1 MDICKDTGFLNLVR
15 IKVANQSLVPSY
27 VADADLGAI
36 KEAAE
41 VSLYDSEFAEPVSR
55 QYPINSKAAV
65 WLSAAYF
72 AKTAADTGKLTPTG
86 EYILG
91 NIKAAAEVYG
101 IADDVKAIVSAY
113 MDKTAEAAPDVWGWD
128 VGGERKYPLH
138 TPELTKVAMT
148 YFEQNRD
155 KYPFDMRRA
164 IASSIYKQALA
175 FTLEPTEDIRKEAG
189 AGFPDRSEAL
199 RLMEDRR
206 ARLEGFDKQAA
217 AHIGFAIKC
226 VQVATSDDL
235 AGALDKCASTIEFTD
250 KLAGFR
256 YSGRGDMTKLVERP
270 CDAFYQISYK
280 QAEANDCR
288 YVRLNKEVIDCVKL
302 AEAAPLSE
310 LDAVFCENHFRD
322 QYVALVN
329 SGKLAKSASVQ
340 KVAYTIISSMSQS
353 DKNTL
358 EAHLRSL

>member
-1 MDICKDTGFLNLVR
+1 MDISKDTGFLNLVR
-15 IKVANQSLVPSY
+15 IKMANQALVPSY

-41 VSLYDSEFAEPVSR
+41 GMYESEFAEPVGR

-72 AKTAADTGKLTPTG
+72 AKSASEQGKLTPTG

-91 NIKAAAEVYG
+91 NIKSAAEVYG
-101 IADDVKAIVSAY
+101 IESDVDAIVNAY
-113 MDKTAEAAPDVWGWD
+113 MNKAAEEAPEIWGWN
-128 VGGERKYPLH
+128 VGGEQKYPLH
-138 TPELTKVAMT
+138 TPELTKTAMA

-155 KYPFDMRRA
+155 KYPFDMRRT
-164 IASSIYKQALA
+164 IASSIHKQAMA
-175 FTLEPTEDIRKEAG
+175 FAIEPTEDIRKEAG
-189 AGFPDRSEAL
+189 AGFPDRAL
-199 RLMEDRR
+199 AIRLMEDRK
-206 ARLEGFDKQAA
+206 ARLEGFDKTAA
-217 AHIGFAIKC
+217 AHIDFAIQC
-226 VQVATSDDL
+226 VKVATSDDL
-235 AGALDKCASTIEFTD
+235 AEALDKCASTIEYTD

-302 AEAAPLSE
+302 AEAVPLNE

-329 SGKLAKSASVQ
+329 SGKLDKSASIQ
-340 KVAYTIISSMSQS
+340 KVAYTIINSMSQS

-358 EAHLRSL
+358 EAHLRAL